1 MFHKVKIFFRKTWIM
16 IPTIFSLLINIS
28 IWFIIYRIIDFT
40 RSMHVLHYN
49 FYFGIDYL
57 NDTKYILFAP
67 ILGLL
72 LILLNFILGY
82 FYNLKKESV
91 VLPYILSSSG
101 TFLNILMLI
110 YLLKIISI
118 EY

>member
-1 MFHKVKIFFRKTWIM
+1 MFHKVKIFFRKTWVM
-16 IPTIFSLLINIS
+16 IPTIFSFLINIS
-28 IWFIIYRIIDFT
+28 IWIIIYSIIDFQKT
-40 RSMHVLHYN
+40 THVLHYN

-67 ILGLL
+67 LLGLFF
-72 LILLNFILGY
+72 ILLNFILGY
-82 FYNLKKESV
+82 YYNLKKESV
-91 VLPYILSSSG
+91 VLPYILASSSV
-101 TFLNILMLI
+101 FLNMLMLI